1 MEELARAKGTRD
13 FLPEEKILRQQV
25 ENTLKTMFERYGF
38 SPAETPILE
47 RYDVL
52 SSKYAGGE
60 EILKETFKLKD
71 QGDRDLGLRY
81 DLTVPLARV
90 VAMNPT
96 LKMPFR
102 RYQIGVVFRDGPL
115 KAGRYR
121 EFTQCDV
128 DVIGSSSMRQD
139 AELINVARDAFEA
152 LGLKVVIKVNNRKIL
167 DALMETAQ
175 IPEDKR
181 NSVILDLDKVE
192 KIGVEAVK
200 KELQEKGIFSEP
212 VDNICKW
219 ISLKGT
225 NDQKLKELKK
235 ILLKKEGLT
244 EIEEVL
250 SYASEATFD
259 VSLARGLS
267 YYTGT
272 IFEVFAVNSPIS
284 SSIAAGG
291 RYDKMIGLFR
301 GSGTVPAVGISFG
314 LDTIMDVLI
323 TQKKEVKKSV
333 TQVFVLPIK
342 EYKEANKVAQELRD
356 AGINTEIDVMD
367 RNVSKNFDY
376 ANVQG
381 IPYVIVIGPE
391 EVKEKKIKVKD
402 MQSGKEEVTTTKQL
416 IKKLLARSSA

>member
-1 MEELARAKGTRD
+1 MEELSRAKGTRD
-13 FLPEEKILRQQV
+13 FLPEEKILRQSV
-25 ENTLKTMFERYGF
+25 ENTLKKIFECYGF

-52 SSKYAGGE
+52 ASKYAGGE

-71 QGDRDLGLRY
+71 QGDRELALRY

-139 AELINVARDAFEA
+139 AEIINLAKDAFQA
-152 LGLKVVIKVNNRKIL
+152 IGLQVVIKVNNRKIL

-175 IPEDKR
+175 IPEGKR
-181 NSVILDLDKVE
+181 NSTILALDKLE
-192 KIGVEAVK
+192 KIGMEAVK

-212 VDNICKW
+212 IDNLCRW
-219 ISLKGT
+219 ISIKGT
-225 NDQKLKELKK
+225 NDQKIKELKK
-235 ILLKKEGLT
+235 ILINKQGLL
-244 EIEEVL
+244 EMEEVL
-250 SYASEATFD
+250 SYAPEAVFE

-272 IFEVFAVNSPIS
+272 IFEVFAV
-284 SSIAAGG
+284 
-291 RYDKMIGLFR
+291 
-301 GSGTVPAVGISFG
+301 
-314 LDTIMDVLI
+314 
-323 TQKKEVKKSV
+323 
-333 TQVFVLPIK
+333 
-342 EYKEANKVAQELRD
+342 
-356 AGINTEIDVMD
+356 
-367 RNVSKNFDY
+367 
-376 ANVQG
+376 
-381 IPYVIVIGPE
+381 
-391 EVKEKKIKVKD
+391 
-402 MQSGKEEVTTTKQL
+402 
-416 IKKLLARSSA
+416 

>member
-1 MEELARAKGTRD
+1 MEELSRAKGTRD
-13 FLPEEKILRQQV
+13 FLPEEKIIRQSV
-25 ENTLKTMFERYGF
+25 ENTLKKIFEHYGF

-52 SSKYAGGE
+52 ASKYAGGD

-71 QGDRDLGLRY
+71 QGDRDLALRY

-139 AELINVARDAFEA
+139 AELINLAKDAFQA
-152 LGLKVVIKVNNRKIL
+152 IGLQVVIKVNNRKIL

-175 IPEDKR
+175 IPEEKR
-181 NSVILDLDKVE
+181 TTAILSLDKLKKLGLEV
-192 KIGVEAVK
+192 VK
-200 KELQEKGIFSEP
+200 KELQQKGIFSEP
-212 VDNICKW
+212 IDNLCRW
-219 ISLKGT
+219 ISIKGT
-225 NDQKLKELKK
+225 NDQKIKELKK
-235 ILLKKEGLT
+235 ILLNKQGLL
-244 EIEEVL
+244 EMEEVL
-250 SYASEATFD
+250 SYAPEAVFE

-291 RYDKMIGLFR
+291 RYDNMIGLFR

-314 LDTIMDVLI
+314 LDTIMDVVS

-342 EYKEANKVAQELRD
+342 EFIEANKVAQELRD
-356 AGINTEIDVMD
+356 AGINTEIDVMG
-367 RNVSKNFDY
+367 RSVSKNFDY

-381 IPYVIVIGPE
+381 IPYVVVIGPE

-402 MQSGKEEVTTTKQL
+402 MQSGKEETTTTKQF
-416 IKKLLARSSA
+416 IKKFLH

>member
-13 FLPEEKILRQQV
+13 FLPEEKILRQEIETKLRQV
-25 ENTLKTMFERYGF
+25 FERYGF

-52 SSKYAGGE
+52 SSKYAGGD

-71 QGDRDLGLRY
+71 QGDRELALRY

-139 AELINVARDAFEA
+139 AELINLALDVFKAIKVKARIE
-152 LGLKVVIKVNNRKIL
+152 VNNRKIL

-175 IPEDKR
+175 IPEEKRIAAILSIDK
-181 NSVILDLDKVE
+181 LKKL
-192 KIGVEAVK
+192 GLEAVK
-200 KELQEKGIFSEP
+200 KELQEKGIFAEP
-212 VDNICKW
+212 IENLCKW
-219 ISLKGT
+219 ITIKGT
-225 NDQKLKELKK
+225 NDEKIKALKK
-235 ILLKKEGLT
+235 ILLNKQCLQEM
-244 EIEEVL
+244 EEVL
-250 SYASEATFD
+250 SYAPDAIFEIT
-259 VSLARGLS
+259 LARGLA

-272 IFEVFAVNSPIS
+272 VFEAFAEESTITS
-284 SSIAAGG
+284 AIAGGG
-291 RYDKMIGLFR
+291 RYDNMIGLFK
-301 GSGTVPAVGISFG
+301 GSGSIAAVGISLG
-314 LDTIMDVLI
+314 LDTVMDVLKA
-323 TQKKEVKKSV
+323 QQQEVKKSV

-342 EYKEANKVAQELRD
+342 EFKEGSKVAQELRD

-402 MQSGKEEVTTTKQL
+402 MQSGKEAVMTVREI
-416 IKKLLARSSA
+416 IKKLT